1 MDKTIYYNYLYDY
14 YGSLLT
20 DIQRSYYEDYYFK
33 NLSLS
38 EIAEEK
44 NISRAAVHKT
54 VSNVIDKLNY
64 YESILHIHDNMKKL
78 KECLELSDVSLIKE
92 KINEIIEK

>member
-20 DIQRSYYEDYYFK
+20 ERQRAYYEDYYFS

-38 EIAEEK
+38 EIAENYK
-44 NISRAAVHKT
+44 VSRNAVHNQLKI
-54 VSNVIDKLNY
+54 VIEKLDF
-64 YESILHIHDNMKKL
+64 YENNLKLYEKSKKIG
-78 KECLELSDVSLIKE
+78 K
-92 KINEIIEK
+92 IIEKVDEKIKREIEELI

>member
-20 DIQRSYYEDYYFK
+20 ERQRSYYEDYYFS

-38 EIAEEK
+38 EIAE
-44 NISRAAVHKT
+44 NYDVSRNAVHNQLKI
-54 VSNVIDKLNY
+54 VIEKLDF
-64 YESILHIHDNMKKL
+64 YENNLKLYEKSKKIG
-78 KECLELSDVSLIKE
+78 K
-92 KINEIIEK
+92 IIEKVDEKIKREIEELI

>member
-20 DIQRSYYEDYYFK
+20 DRQKSYYEDYYFN

-38 EIAEEK
+38 EIAENYK
-44 NISRAAVHKT
+44 VSRNAVHNQLKI
-54 VSNVIDKLNY
+54 VIEKLDF
-64 YESILHIHDNMKKL
+64 YENNLKLYEKSKKIG
-78 KECLELSDVSLIKE
+78 K
-92 KINEIIEK
+92 IIENMDDKIKREIEELI

>member
-20 DIQRSYYEDYYFK
+20 ERQRAYYEDYYFS

-38 EIAEEK
+38 EIAE
-44 NISRAAVHKT
+44 NYSVSRNAVHNQLKI
-54 VSNVIDKLNY
+54 VIEKLDF
-64 YESILHIHDNMKKL
+64 YENNLKLYEKAKKIG
-78 KECLELSDVSLIKE
+78 K
-92 KINEIIEK
+92 IIEKVDEKIKREIEELI

>member
-20 DIQRSYYEDYYFK
+20 DIQRNYYEDYYFK

-38 EIAEEK
+38 EIAE
-44 NISRAAVHKT
+44 NYNVSRNAVHNQLKI
-54 VSNVIDKLNY
+54 VIEKLDF
-64 YESILHIHDNMKKL
+64 YENNLKLYEKSKKIGKILDRV
-78 KECLELSDVSLIKE
+78 DE
-92 KINEIIEK
+92 KIKREIEELI